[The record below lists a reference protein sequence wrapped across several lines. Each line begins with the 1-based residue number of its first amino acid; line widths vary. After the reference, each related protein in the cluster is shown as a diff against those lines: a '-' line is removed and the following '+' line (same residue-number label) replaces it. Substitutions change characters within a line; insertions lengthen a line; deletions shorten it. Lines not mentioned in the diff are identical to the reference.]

1 MKILTDNYGYQKNII
16 LMSNNTPEAMNKQQG
31 TVKKIK
37 KVFKYAITGLQFVNK
52 KNYKKPVMILEI
64 KKPNKDH
71 KYLVKYLRLTKCIE
85 KGKRYHRENKKRS
98 QTMFHGK

>member
-1 MKILTDNYGYQKNII
+1 
-16 LMSNNTPEAMNKQQG
+16 
-31 TVKKIK
+31 
-37 KVFKYAITGLQFVNK
+37 
-52 KNYKKPVMILEI
+52 MILEI

-85 KGKRYHRENKKRS
+85 KGKRYHRESKKRS